1 MAEYG
6 AHLTPTPNEERPSIF
21 EVLAQESLTSTL
33 RPALKYI
40 IRVGEAYITVLITAP
55 KPNLSLFCLLSQT
68 YQHRFEEL
76 KHPVANFDIPVNQGS
91 YFIFIHPSQSNI

>member
-40 IRVGEAYITVLITAP
+40 IRVGEAYITDV
-55 KPNLSLFCLLSQT
+55 K
-68 YQHRFEEL
+68 
-76 KHPVANFDIPVNQGS
+76 G
-91 YFIFIHPSQSNI
+91 